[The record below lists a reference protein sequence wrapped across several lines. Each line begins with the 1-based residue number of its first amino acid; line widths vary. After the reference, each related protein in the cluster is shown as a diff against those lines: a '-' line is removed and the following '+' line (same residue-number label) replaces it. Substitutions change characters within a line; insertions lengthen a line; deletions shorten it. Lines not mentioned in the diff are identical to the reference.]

1 MSSLTLDD
9 LINEKKRKMEKKDEV
24 KETTTPVE
32 ENSKTEEIKE
42 ETTKKNNKYKAP
54 DFNAENMKTVQISD
68 FAKMEKEKPLEQE
81 NMDRLL
87 KELDDG
93 IERAKKRRFQPAID
107 EINRARDEYEMRKEA
122 GEKDPKVGV
131 KSTVDLELDPTLT
144 DAEVETI
151 KEEQEFADLNSDET
165 TKQVNTERDETV
177 EDDFDEEPVN
187 IKAVKTERMAETEA
201 KEEETK
207 PMAEK
212 NTMESLED
220 ELSEDDPVNEE
231 EEITELESD
240 LDLEAEKEAELK
252 KKREE
257 EDAKIMEDFKKELS
271 AKLIKPKKNIDFS
284 RFRII
289 KKNTALNKVLA
300 SDPKDTYQTW
310 GLFTT
315 GVSLAISPLSAI
327 ELDEINPNVGNRNG
341 IARAK
346 SMFNT
351 IYRHLAPQC
360 RADNMENWMKHVSF
374 LDLENLYF
382 AIYVA
387 CFGKSNIVPHVCT
400 NEKCRNVFST
410 EPKIMDMVKFGSDKD
425 KETFDKIYNKDYSA
439 PVEIEETLIPVNEQF
454 AFGVTPPSLY
464 NSSFESAFLDQEFI
478 EKYAGIIAIASC
490 VNSVYSIDL
499 EEETLTPIKF
509 KSDSNDIIKTYKYK
523 ILNLYKI
530 LNKLEASEFKSLENE
545 LTEINTKI
553 QDKIK
558 ISYQIPETVCPKC
571 GHKIEAQ
578 EMSAADLVFT
588 RHQLIRILD

>member
-9 LINEKKRKMEKKDEV
+9 LINEKKRKMEAKKEETKPV
-24 KETTTPVE
+24 ETTTEEKEESTVKEKPKKKFTAPEFKE
-32 ENSKTEEIKE
+32 ENLKDVK
-42 ETTKKNNKYKAP
+42 
-54 DFNAENMKTVQISD
+54 ISD
-68 FAKMEKEKPLEQE
+68 FAKMEEEKPLEQK
-81 NMDRLL
+81 NMDNLL

-93 IERAKKRRFQPAID
+93 IEAAKKRRFQPAID
-107 EINRARDEYEMRKEA
+107 EIKRAREEYEMRKEA
-122 GEKDPKVGV
+122 GEKNPRVEV
-131 KSTVDLELDPTLT
+131 KSSVDLELDPNLT
-144 DAEVETI
+144 DDEVEAI
-151 KEEQEFADLNSDET
+151 KEEQDFAEANPEDYSET
-165 TKQVNTERDETV
+165 TKVERTDIEEDLDEI
-177 EDDFDEEPVN
+177 EEQPSTQ
-187 IKAVKTERMAETEA
+187 AKTERITVEEDLTDEKET
-201 KEEETK
+201 TK
-207 PMAEK
+207 SAEK
-212 NTMESLED
+212 NTMDSLEE
-220 ELSEDDPVNEE
+220 ELSEDDSVDD
-231 EEITELESD
+231 EITELETD

-271 AKLIKPKKNIDFS
+271 GKLIKPKRNIDFS
-284 RFRII
+284 RFKIV
-289 KKNTALNKVLA
+289 KKNTALNKVLV
-300 SDPKDTYQTW
+300 SDPKSTYQTW

-315 GVSLAISPLSAI
+315 GVSIAVSPLSAI
-327 ELDEINPNVGNRNG
+327 ELDEINPNVGSRNG

-351 IYRHLAPQC
+351 IYRHIAPQC
-360 RADNMENWMKHVSF
+360 RADNMENWMKKVSF

-410 EPKIMDMVKFGSDKD
+410 EPKIMDMVKFDSDKD
-425 KETFDKIYNKDYSA
+425 KEIFNKIYNKDYSA
-439 PVEIEETLIPVNEQF
+439 PVEIEETLIPVNDQF

-464 NSSFESAFLDQEFI
+464 NSSFESAFLDQEFV

-499 EEETLTPIKF
+499 DEETLTPIKF
-509 KSDSNDIIKTYKYK
+509 KSDSNDIVKTYKYK

-530 LNKLEASEFKSLENE
+530 LNKLEASEFKALENE
-545 LTEINTKI
+545 LTEINAKI
-553 QDKIK
+553 QNKIK
-558 ISYQIPETVCPKC
+558 ISYQIPETICPKC

>member
-9 LINEKKRKMEKKDEV
+9 LINEKKRKMEAK
-24 KETTTPVE
+24 
-32 ENSKTEEIKE
+32 KE
-42 ETTKKNNKYKAP
+42 ETKPVETATEEKEESTVKEKPKKKFTAP
-54 DFNAENMKTVQISD
+54 EFKEENLKDVKISD
-68 FAKMEKEKPLEQE
+68 FAKMEEEKPLEQK
-81 NMDRLL
+81 NMDNLL

-93 IERAKKRRFQPAID
+93 IEAAKKRRFQPAID
-107 EINRARDEYEMRKEA
+107 EIKRAREEYEMRKEA
-122 GEKDPKVGV
+122 GEKNPRVEV
-131 KSTVDLELDPTLT
+131 KSSVDLELDPNLT
-144 DAEVETI
+144 DDEVEAI
-151 KEEQEFADLNSDET
+151 KEEQDFAEANPEDYSET
-165 TKQVNTERDETV
+165 TKVERTDIEEDLDEI
-177 EDDFDEEPVN
+177 EEQSSAP
-187 IKAVKTERMAETEA
+187 AKTERITVEEDLTDEKET
-201 KEEETK
+201 TK
-207 PMAEK
+207 SAEK
-212 NTMESLED
+212 NTMDSLEE
-220 ELSEDDPVNEE
+220 ELSEDDSVDD
-231 EEITELESD
+231 EITELETD

-271 AKLIKPKKNIDFS
+271 GKLIKPKRNIDFS
-284 RFRII
+284 RFKIV
-289 KKNTALNKVLA
+289 KKNTALNKVLV
-300 SDPKDTYQTW
+300 SDPKSTYQTW

-315 GVSLAISPLSAI
+315 GVSIAVSPLSAI
-327 ELDEINPNVGNRNG
+327 ELDEINPNVGSRNG

-351 IYRHLAPQC
+351 IYRHIAPQC
-360 RADNMENWMKHVSF
+360 RADNMENWMKKVSF

-410 EPKIMDMVKFGSDKD
+410 EPKIMDMVKFDSDKD
-425 KETFDKIYNKDYSA
+425 KEIFNKIYNKDYSA
-439 PVEIEETLIPVNEQF
+439 PVEIEETLIPVNDQF

-464 NSSFESAFLDQEFI
+464 NSSFESAFLDQEFV

-499 EEETLTPIKF
+499 DEETLTPIKF
-509 KSDSNDIIKTYKYK
+509 KSDSNDIVKTYKYK

-530 LNKLEASEFKSLENE
+530 LNKLEASEFKALENE
-545 LTEINTKI
+545 LTEINAKI
-553 QDKIK
+553 QNKIK
-558 ISYQIPETVCPKC
+558 ISYQIPETICPKC

>member
-9 LINEKKRKMEKKDEV
+9 LINEKKRKMEAK
-24 KETTTPVE
+24 
-32 ENSKTEEIKE
+32 KE
-42 ETTKKNNKYKAP
+42 ETKPVETATEEKEESTVKEKPKKKFTAP
-54 DFNAENMKTVQISD
+54 EFKEENLKDVKISD
-68 FAKMEKEKPLEQE
+68 FAKMEEEKPLEQK
-81 NMDRLL
+81 NMDNLL

-93 IERAKKRRFQPAID
+93 IEAAKKRRFQPAID
-107 EINRARDEYEMRKEA
+107 EIKRAREEYEMRKEA
-122 GEKDPKVGV
+122 GEKNPRVEV
-131 KSTVDLELDPTLT
+131 KSSVDLELDPNLT
-144 DAEVETI
+144 DDEVEAI
-151 KEEQEFADLNSDET
+151 KEEQDFAEANPEDYSET
-165 TKQVNTERDETV
+165 TKVERTDIEEDLDEI
-177 EDDFDEEPVN
+177 EEQSS
-187 IKAVKTERMAETEA
+187 AQAKTERITVEEDLTDEKET
-201 KEEETK
+201 TK
-207 PMAEK
+207 SAEK
-212 NTMESLED
+212 NTMDSLEE
-220 ELSEDDPVNEE
+220 ELSEDDSVDD
-231 EEITELESD
+231 EITELETD

-271 AKLIKPKKNIDFS
+271 GKLIKPKRNIDFS
-284 RFRII
+284 RFKIV
-289 KKNTALNKVLA
+289 KKNTALNKVLV
-300 SDPKDTYQTW
+300 SDPKSTYQTW

-315 GVSLAISPLSAI
+315 GVSIAVSPLSAI
-327 ELDEINPNVGNRNG
+327 ELDEINPNVGSRNG

-351 IYRHLAPQC
+351 IYRHIAPQC
-360 RADNMENWMKHVSF
+360 RADNMENWMKKVSF

-410 EPKIMDMVKFGSDKD
+410 EPKIMDMVKFDSDKD
-425 KETFDKIYNKDYSA
+425 KEIFNKIYNKDYSA
-439 PVEIEETLIPVNEQF
+439 PVEIEETLIPVNDQF

-464 NSSFESAFLDQEFI
+464 NSSFESAFLDQEFV

-499 EEETLTPIKF
+499 DEETLTPIKF
-509 KSDSNDIIKTYKYK
+509 KSDSNDIVKTYKYK

-530 LNKLEASEFKSLENE
+530 LNKLEASEFKALENE
-545 LTEINTKI
+545 LTEINAKI
-553 QDKIK
+553 QNKIK
-558 ISYQIPETVCPKC
+558 ISYQIPETICPKC

>member
-9 LINEKKRKMEKKDEV
+9 LINEKKRKMEAK
-24 KETTTPVE
+24 
-32 ENSKTEEIKE
+32 KE
-42 ETTKKNNKYKAP
+42 ET
-54 DFNAENMKTVQISD
+54 KTVETATEEKEESTVKEKPKKKFTAPEFKEENLKDVKISD
-68 FAKMEKEKPLEQE
+68 FAKMEEEKPLEQK
-81 NMDRLL
+81 NMDNLL

-93 IERAKKRRFQPAID
+93 IEAAKKRRFQPAID
-107 EINRARDEYEMRKEA
+107 EIKRAREEYEMRKEA
-122 GEKDPKVGV
+122 GEKNPRVEV
-131 KSTVDLELDPTLT
+131 KSSVDLELDPNLT
-144 DAEVETI
+144 DDEVEAI
-151 KEEQEFADLNSDET
+151 KEEQDFAEANPEDYSET
-165 TKQVNTERDETV
+165 TKVERTDIEEDLDEV
-177 EDDFDEEPVN
+177 KEQSSVH
-187 IKAVKTERMAETEA
+187 AKTERIAVEEDLTDE
-201 KEEETK
+201 KEITK
-207 PMAEK
+207 SAEK
-212 NTMESLED
+212 NTMDSLEE
-220 ELSEDDPVNEE
+220 ELSEDESVDD
-231 EEITELESD
+231 EITELETD

-271 AKLIKPKKNIDFS
+271 GKLIKPKRNIDFS
-284 RFRII
+284 RFKIV
-289 KKNTALNKVLA
+289 KKNTALNKVLV
-300 SDPKDTYQTW
+300 SDPKSTYQTW

-315 GVSLAISPLSAI
+315 GVSIAVSPLSAI
-327 ELDEINPNVGNRNG
+327 ELDEINPNVGSRNG

-351 IYRHLAPQC
+351 IYRHIAPQC
-360 RADNMENWMKHVSF
+360 RADNMENWMKKVSF

-410 EPKIMDMVKFGSDKD
+410 EPKIMDMVKFDSDKD
-425 KETFDKIYNKDYSA
+425 KEIFNKIYNKDYSA
-439 PVEIEETLIPVNEQF
+439 PVEIEETLIPVNDQF

-464 NSSFESAFLDQEFI
+464 NSSFESAFLDQEFV

-499 EEETLTPIKF
+499 DEETLTPIKF
-509 KSDSNDIIKTYKYK
+509 KSDSNDIVKTYKYK

-530 LNKLEASEFKSLENE
+530 LNKLEASEFKALENE
-545 LTEINTKI
+545 LTEINAKI
-553 QDKIK
+553 QNKIK
-558 ISYQIPETVCPKC
+558 ISYQIPETICPKC

>member
-9 LINEKKRKMEKKDEV
+9 LINEKKRKMEAK
-24 KETTTPVE
+24 
-32 ENSKTEEIKE
+32 KE
-42 ETTKKNNKYKAP
+42 ETKPVETATEEKEESTVKEKPKKKFTAP
-54 DFNAENMKTVQISD
+54 EFKEENLKDVKISD
-68 FAKMEKEKPLEQE
+68 FAKMEEEKPLEQK
-81 NMDRLL
+81 NMDNLL

-93 IERAKKRRFQPAID
+93 IEAAKKRRFQPAID
-107 EINRARDEYEMRKEA
+107 EIKRAREEYEMRKEA
-122 GEKDPKVGV
+122 GEKNPRVEV
-131 KSTVDLELDPTLT
+131 KSSVDLELDPNLT
-144 DAEVETI
+144 DDEVEAI
-151 KEEQEFADLNSDET
+151 KEEQDFAEANPEDYSET
-165 TKQVNTERDETV
+165 TKVERTDIEEDLDEV
-177 EDDFDEEPVN
+177 EEQSSAP
-187 IKAVKTERMAETEA
+187 AKTERITVEEDLTDEKET
-201 KEEETK
+201 TK
-207 PMAEK
+207 STEK
-212 NTMESLED
+212 NTMDSLEE
-220 ELSEDDPVNEE
+220 ELSEDESVDD
-231 EEITELESD
+231 EITELETD

-271 AKLIKPKKNIDFS
+271 GKLIKPKKNIDFS
-284 RFRII
+284 RFKIV
-289 KKNTALNKVLA
+289 KKNTALNKVLV
-300 SDPKDTYQTW
+300 SDPKSTYQTW

-315 GVSLAISPLSAI
+315 GVSIAVSPLSAI
-327 ELDEINPNVGNRNG
+327 ELDEINPNVGSRNG

-351 IYRHLAPQC
+351 IYRHIAPQC
-360 RADNMENWMKHVSF
+360 RADNMENWMKKVSF

-410 EPKIMDMVKFGSDKD
+410 EPKIMDMVKFDSDKD
-425 KETFDKIYNKDYSA
+425 KEIFNKIYNKDYSA
-439 PVEIEETLIPVNEQF
+439 PVEIEETLIPVNDQF

-464 NSSFESAFLDQEFI
+464 NSSFESAFLDQEFV

-499 EEETLTPIKF
+499 DEETLTPIKF
-509 KSDSNDIIKTYKYK
+509 KSDSNDIVKTYKYK

-530 LNKLEASEFKSLENE
+530 LNKLEASEFKALENE
-545 LTEINTKI
+545 LTEINAKI
-553 QDKIK
+553 QNKIK
-558 ISYQIPETVCPKC
+558 ISYQIPETICPKC

>member
-9 LINEKKRKMEKKDEV
+9 LINEKKRKMEAK
-24 KETTTPVE
+24 
-32 ENSKTEEIKE
+32 KE
-42 ETTKKNNKYKAP
+42 ETKPVETATEEKEESTVKEKPKKKFTAP
-54 DFNAENMKTVQISD
+54 EFKEENLKDVKISD
-68 FAKMEKEKPLEQE
+68 FAKMEEEKPLEQK
-81 NMDRLL
+81 NMDNLL

-93 IERAKKRRFQPAID
+93 IEAAKKRRFQPAID
-107 EINRARDEYEMRKEA
+107 EIKRAREEYEMRKEA
-122 GEKDPKVGV
+122 GEKNPRVEV
-131 KSTVDLELDPTLT
+131 KSSVDLELDPNLT
-144 DAEVETI
+144 DDEVEAI
-151 KEEQEFADLNSDET
+151 KEEQDFAEANPEDYSET
-165 TKQVNTERDETV
+165 TKVERTDIEEDLDEV
-177 EDDFDEEPVN
+177 EEQSSAP
-187 IKAVKTERMAETEA
+187 AKTERITVEEDLTDEKET
-201 KEEETK
+201 TK
-207 PMAEK
+207 STEK
-212 NTMESLED
+212 NTMDSLEE
-220 ELSEDDPVNEE
+220 ELSEDESVDD
-231 EEITELESD
+231 EITELETD

-271 AKLIKPKKNIDFS
+271 GKLIKPKRNIDFS
-284 RFRII
+284 RFKIV
-289 KKNTALNKVLA
+289 KKNTALNKVLV
-300 SDPKDTYQTW
+300 SDPKSTYQTW

-315 GVSLAISPLSAI
+315 GVSIAVSPLSAI
-327 ELDEINPNVGNRNG
+327 ELDEINPNVGSRNG

-351 IYRHLAPQC
+351 IYRHIAPQC
-360 RADNMENWMKHVSF
+360 RADNMENWMKKVSF

-410 EPKIMDMVKFGSDKD
+410 EPKIMDMVKFDSDKD
-425 KETFDKIYNKDYSA
+425 KEIFNKIYNKDYSA
-439 PVEIEETLIPVNEQF
+439 PVEIEETLIPVNDQF

-464 NSSFESAFLDQEFI
+464 NSSFESAFLDQEFV

-499 EEETLTPIKF
+499 DEETLTPIKF
-509 KSDSNDIIKTYKYK
+509 KSDSNDIVKTYKYK

-530 LNKLEASEFKSLENE
+530 LNKLEASEFKALENE
-545 LTEINTKI
+545 LTEINAKI
-553 QDKIK
+553 QNKIK
-558 ISYQIPETVCPKC
+558 ISYQIPETICPKC